1 MSVDKKTV
9 QKIAHL
15 ARIALPEEKVQPMTD
30 ELNNILKWVEQL
42 GEIDTKDE
50 KPMTCSVENKLHWR
64 DDKVSDGA
72 KAEDILIN
80 APEQEYGFFAVPK
93 VIE

>member
-15 ARIALPEEKVQPMTD
+15 TRVALPENRVQPMTD

-42 GEIDTKDE
+42 SEVDTGNE
-50 KPMTCSVENKLHWR
+50 QPMTSSVENKLHWR
-64 DDKVSDGA
+64 EDKISDGG
-72 KAEDILIN
+72 KAGDVMKN